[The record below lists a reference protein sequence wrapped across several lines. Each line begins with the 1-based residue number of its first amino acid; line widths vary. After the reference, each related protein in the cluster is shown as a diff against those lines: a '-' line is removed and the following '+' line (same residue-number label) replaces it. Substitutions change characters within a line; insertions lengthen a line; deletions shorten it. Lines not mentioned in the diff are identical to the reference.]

1 MKERIVLATR
11 SNKYIFL
18 MILGILLFTLIVALM
33 VYLYIDTK
41 EDAAIIFIILFSG
54 FLIFFSY
61 EMIFT
66 FIKPKNV
73 IERDEY
79 GIYLNYSKKKTI
91 YILVRD
97 INNVRGEE
105 IQSRY
110 KNFPFGKLTIWT
122 KNKKYKIGVINE
134 VKKVASYIDS
144 RIAYKL
150 FKPK

>member
-1 MKERIVLATR
+1 MKEKIVLATR

-18 MILGILLFTLIVALM
+18 MILGILLFAFMATLM

-41 EDAAIIFIILFSG
+41 EDAVIIFIILCSG
-54 FLIFFSY
+54 FLFFFGY
-61 EMIFT
+61 EMIIT
-66 FIKPKNV
+66 LIKPKNV
-73 IERDEY
+73 VERDKY

-110 KNFPFGKLTIWT
+110 KNFSFGKLTIWT
-122 KNKKYKIGVINE
+122 KNKKYKIGVVNE
-134 VKKVASYIDS
+134 VKRVASYIDS

>member
-1 MKERIVLATR
+1 MKEKIVLATR

-18 MILGILLFTLIVALM
+18 MILGILLFAFMATLM

-41 EDAAIIFIILFSG
+41 EDAVIIFMILFSG
-54 FLIFFSY
+54 FLFFFGY
-61 EMIFT
+61 EMIIT
-66 FIKPKNV
+66 LIKPKNV
-73 IERDEY
+73 IERDKY

-110 KNFPFGKLTIWT
+110 KNFSFGKLTIWT
-122 KNKKYKIGVINE
+122 KNKKYKIGVVNE
-134 VKKVASYIDS
+134 VKRVASYIDS